1 MAMRLCLVDDVDEF
15 GVLHRARS
23 SGIDAKLQR
32 SKEGCELT
40 NGGTEQGCSKTAR
53 ASAFPFCP
61 TAKMH
66 ADHPARTG
74 TGEGKMEGA
83 RKIVPLE
90 PAALRINCFNV
101 GCRSVVIVALLD

>member
-23 SGIDAKLQR
+23 SGMDVKLQR
-32 SKEGCELT
+32 AQEGCELT
-40 NGGTEQGCSKTAR
+40 KGGTGRGCSKTAR

-61 TAKMH
+61 AAKMH
-66 ADHPARTG
+66 ADHPVRTG
-74 TGEGKMEGA
+74 RGEGKMEGA

-90 PAALRINCFNV
+90 SVALRINCFNV
-101 GCRSVVIVALLD
+101 GCRSAPIAALLD